1 MHGVG
6 AAPTF
11 GAATRVN
18 INARKALQGLQERAE
33 NMSLEA
39 SSVGLLHAFRNEL
52 ARGVLLSK
60 VGILNVVF
68 P

>member
-11 GAATRVN
+11 GAATRVHV
-18 INARKALQGLQERAE
+18 NARKALKGLQERAK

-39 SSVGLLHAFRNEL
+39 SSVGLLHAVGNEF
-52 ARGVLLSK
+52 ARCVLLSK